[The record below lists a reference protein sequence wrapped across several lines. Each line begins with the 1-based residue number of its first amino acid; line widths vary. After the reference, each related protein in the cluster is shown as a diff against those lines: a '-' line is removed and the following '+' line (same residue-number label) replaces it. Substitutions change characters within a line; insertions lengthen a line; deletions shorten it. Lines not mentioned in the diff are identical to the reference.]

1 MKTISLVCA
10 LFTGALIFAS
20 CNSGTTTT
28 AKTSADSP
36 TMVKPDTASAMNAHD
51 MGKMDDGLMGSMKSM
66 MDKMGSMKMTGDPDI
81 DFAGMMIEHHQGA
94 IDMSEAEIK
103 SGTDEKLKAM
113 AQNIITKQKGEQNN
127 LRDIVRNT
135 KPMKMDM
142 GQGNAS
148 NKLINEMMAN
158 MKAMEMSGN
167 TDKDFIRMM
176 ISHHESAIKMAKSEI
191 ANGMN
196 SSLKQ
201 MAKTMINDQTMEINN
216 FKKLLPE
223 IK

>member
-1 MKTISLVCA
+1 MKTISIVCA
-10 LFTGALIFAS
+10 LFTGTLIFAS

-28 AKTSADSP
+28 VQASDSA
-36 TMVKPDTASAMNAHD
+36 TIVKPDTASAMNAHD
-51 MGKMDDGLMGSMKSM
+51 MSKMDDGLMGSMKSM
-66 MDKMGSMKMTGDPDI
+66 MDKMSSMKMTGDPDM

-94 IDMSEAEIK
+94 IDMSEAQIK
-103 SGTDEKLKAM
+103 SGTNEKLKAM

-127 LRDIVRNT
+127 LRDIVKKT
-135 KPMKMDM
+135 KPMKMEM
-142 GQGNAS
+142 GQGDALN
-148 NKLINEMMAN
+148 NFMNEMKGN
-158 MKAMEMSGN
+158 MNAMEMSGN

-176 ISHHESAIKMAKSEI
+176 ISHHESAIKMAKSEL
-191 ANGMN
+191 ATGMN

-201 MAKTMINDQTMEINN
+201 MAKNMIADQTLEINN